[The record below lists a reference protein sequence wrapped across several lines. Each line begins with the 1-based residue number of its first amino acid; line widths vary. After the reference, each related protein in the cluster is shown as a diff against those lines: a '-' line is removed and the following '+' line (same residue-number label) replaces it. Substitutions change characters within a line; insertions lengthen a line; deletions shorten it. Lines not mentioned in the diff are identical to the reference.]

1 MAKDWMKLLQKHEGA
16 VVEDYDP
23 FSHTIRTPSPS
34 VNFCFGNTHG
44 LPQGFTL
51 VLYGPPKGGK
61 SVICN
66 SMIGQLHK
74 DDPNAIAIKFNTEMR
89 EMGQLTAE
97 QAKVWGID
105 RNRYIAYDVN
115 QPELIFDF
123 IEKEVNAYCQDGMPL
138 KLIVIDSATAIQG
151 RRAQNADSILTQQIG
166 DHALTIQDGLKR
178 ILAIQRR
185 HKLAVVITTHV
196 RAEMDQLEKMR
207 GNNTKMAASY
217 GLKHHAEYFMMVE
230 PWNSKEG
237 KTDLLG
243 NKLENEN
250 LSDAMENAE
259 RTGHKI
265 RVAMKD
271 SSMGPKGRV
280 GVFTLDYHR
289 GIINV
294 HEEVFLL
301 GVNRGVIQRP
311 NNMTYMFGEKKWN
324 GKQAMLDALKDDG
337 SLREAVLKQVRMQ
350 DVEMP
355 LAQHS
360 GVVGVVGAVEEVD

>member
-16 VVEDYDP
+16 VVADYDP
-23 FSHTIRTPSPS
+23 FSHTVRTPSPS

-51 VLYGPPKGGK
+51 ALYGPPKGGK

-66 SMIGQLHK
+66 AMIGQLHK
-74 DDPNAIAIKFNTEMR
+74 DDPEAIAIKFNTEMR
-89 EMGQLTAE
+89 EMGQLTEE
-97 QAKVWGID
+97 QARIWGID
-105 RNRYIAYDVN
+105 RRRYIAYDVN

-151 RRAQNADSILTQQIG
+151 RRAQNADTILTQQIG

-178 ILAIQRR
+178 ILAVQRK
-185 HKLAVVITTHV
+185 HKLAIVITTHV
-196 RAEMDQLEKMR
+196 RAEMDPLEKMR

-217 GLKHHAEYFMMVE
+217 GLQHHAEYFMSVE

-250 LSDAMENAE
+250 LADTMDNAE

-265 RVAMKD
+265 RVCMKN

-280 GVFTLDYHR
+280 GTFTLDYHK

-301 GVNRGVIQRP
+301 GCNRGIIQRP
-311 NNMTYMFGEKKWN
+311 NNMTYAFGDKKWT
-324 GKQAMLDALKDDG
+324 GKQAMLEALRDD
-337 SLREAVLKQVRMQ
+337 STMCEAILKQVRLQ
-350 DVEMP
+350 DVNSP
-355 LAQHS
+355 DAAQVS
-360 GVVGVVGAVEEVD
+360 NAESVDDIE